1 MHLNIKNDDAHE
13 LAAQLA
19 RLTGESITTA
29 VTKAIHQR
37 LEHEQRLRGGHNLA
51 QELLEI
57 GRRCA
62 AHPRLDRRSH
72 GELLY
77 DKRGLPKP

>member
-13 LAAQLA
+13 LAAKLA

-37 LEHEQRLRGGHNLA
+37 LEHEQRLHGGRVLA

-62 AHPRLDRRSH
+62 AYPRRDKRKH
-72 GELLY
+72 GEFLY
-77 DKRGLPKP
+77 DKRGLPKT